1 MYVYYSHVKCI
12 CQYWMYMYWCYIII
26 YGKVRNILGVI
37 LKYNNNVIIYEL
49 VNVLYDIILSMTSS
63 YHIINIISKYI
74 GSST

>member
-1 MYVYYSHVKCI
+1 MMMCGILNNILDDLYNLYVYYSQVECI

-49 VNVLYDIILSMTSS
+49 VNVYCCII
-63 YHIINIISKYI
+63 
-74 GSST
+74 